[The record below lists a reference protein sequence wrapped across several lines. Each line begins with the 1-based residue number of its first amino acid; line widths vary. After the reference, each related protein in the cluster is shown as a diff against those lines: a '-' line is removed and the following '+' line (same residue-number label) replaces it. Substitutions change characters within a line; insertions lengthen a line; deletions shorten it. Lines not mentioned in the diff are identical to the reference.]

1 MAEYISSMQN
11 PVVKLLKSL
20 HSKKGR
26 YENGLFLV
34 EGTRLCSEICP
45 PWQTEFL
52 IFSEKFYE
60 ENAEKEALIAECPDA
75 KVRSCRRKFLRR
87 YPIRSIRRECWRQSG
102 CGSLT

>member
-34 EGTRLCSEICP
+34 EGMRLCSEICA
-45 PWQTEFL
+45 PWQTEFFD
-52 IFSEKFYE
+52 I
-60 ENAEKEALIAECPDA
+60 
-75 KVRSCRRKFLRR
+75 
-87 YPIRSIRRECWRQSG
+87 Q
-102 CGSLT
+102 